1 MQSILKKK
9 NSKDLLK
16 KINNLLNYGYNPM
29 LINNKNLERFNPIKQ
44 KKKLIK
50 VYKKLI

>member
-1 MQSILKKK
+1 MSQSILKK

-29 LINNKNLERFNPIKQ
+29 INNKNLERFNPIKQ

-50 VYKKLI
+50 VYKN